1 MKRISCSLACFFFN
15 IKILKNILV
24 VKCIFYIFIYPTYS
38 YPSLHIL
45 PIHILFHSYFITSYT
60 YYMRDH
66 NQDDCHKRDIAII
79 LIIFIMYVT
88 NVVKVILK
96 RNYRKD
102 FDEIILP
109 TLNHIHSI
117 YLSR

>member
-1 MKRISCSLACFFFN
+1 M
-15 IKILKNILV
+15 KILKNILV

-79 LIIFIMYVT
+79 LIIFMCVT

-96 RNYRKD
+96 KNYRKD

-109 TLNHIHSI
+109 TSNHSM